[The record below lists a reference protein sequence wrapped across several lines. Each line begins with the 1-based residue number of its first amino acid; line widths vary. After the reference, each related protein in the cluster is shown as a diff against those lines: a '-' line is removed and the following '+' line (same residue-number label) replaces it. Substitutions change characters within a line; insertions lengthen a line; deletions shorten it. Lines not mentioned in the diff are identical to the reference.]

1 MRAPLSIVIPTLNAA
16 PALAALLAD
25 LTPGLAAGLIR
36 EVIVSDGGSE
46 DESAALAEAAG
57 ARLVTGPASRGGQLV
72 RGCAAAEGDWLWVI
86 HADTRLPP
94 DWPAAI
100 EAVLA
105 EGGAHY
111 GRLRFDV
118 PGLAPRLVAGW
129 ANLRSRVFGLPY
141 GDQTLLLPRALYQAA
156 GGYPDQPLMEDVAL
170 ARRLDLHALALTVT
184 TSAARYQRAGWLRRG
199 GRNLLILLRYF
210 LGTDPEQLAR
220 AYR

>member
-36 EVIVSDGGSE
+36 EVIVSDGGSG
-46 DESAALAEAAG
+46 DDSAALAEAAG
-57 ARLVTGPASRGGQLV
+57 ARLVTGTASRGGQLA

-94 DWPAAI
+94 DWPVAI
-100 EAVLA
+100 EAALA

-111 GRLRFDV
+111 ARLRFDA

-129 ANLRSRVFGLPY
+129 ANLRSRAFGLPY
-141 GDQTLLLPRALYQAA
+141 GDQTLLLPRALYGAV

-170 ARRLDLHALALTVT
+170 ARRLELCAMALVVT
-184 TSAARYQRAGWLRRG
+184 TSAARYQREGWLRRG
-199 GRNLLILLRYF
+199 GRNLLILLRYA
-210 LGTDPEQLAR
+210 LGADPARLAR